1 MHKTTYHA
9 RYSNKRKPRS
19 KLWRE
24 NMLVQRSNAIVIII
38 NSYYSICFQERQIIL
53 VPVLV
58 TIMKKASEK
67 FDPSPLIM
75 NLLVYINGRLSV
87 IITKQTAS
95 NQLLIRE
102 MKNGNVLWWNILPSA
117 VENDICCDQSS
128 ILKSYFTIFIAICD
142 L

>member
-1 MHKTTYHA
+1 
-9 RYSNKRKPRS
+9 
-19 KLWRE
+19 
-24 NMLVQRSNAIVIII
+24 MLVQRSNAIVIII

-87 IITKQTAS
+87 IIPRQTAS
-95 NQLLIRE
+95 NQ
-102 MKNGNVLWWNILPSA
+102 
-117 VENDICCDQSS
+117 
-128 ILKSYFTIFIAICD
+128 
-142 L
+142 